1 MVRTSQPRVT
11 RCGGITTKVSYRTE
25 QKTTNPNLN
34 NYYEEIN
41 PYPGRD
47 APRVQPV
54 GSATGRFIVAIP
66 S

>member
-47 APRVQPV
+47 VPR
-54 GSATGRFIVAIP
+54 I
-66 S
+66 